1 MIRFQRPLSKVLES
15 RVLRPFAKAL
25 SAPAPTFRNL
35 RSAAEKRHN
44 PALKRGVIVSQTN
57 LVFRPGL
64 QCLEIYAQASLSR
77 TIFSRT
83 GDNVAKA
90 PASKKAP
97 ARRPWTK
104 EDVRTLKG
112 QARKEPASKIAKNLK
127 RTEGATRQKATA
139 LGISLN
145 TARKRAPVKKA
156 AARKAIAK
164 TAAPKKVAAKKAAP
178 KKRAKA

>member
-1 MIRFQRPLSKVLES
+1 M
-15 RVLRPFAKAL
+15 A
-25 SAPAPTFRNL
+25 
-35 RSAAEKRHN
+35 RS
-44 PALKRGVIVSQTN
+44 
-57 LVFRPGL
+57 
-64 QCLEIYAQASLSR
+64 
-77 TIFSRT
+77 
-83 GDNVAKA
+83 

-97 ARRPWTK
+97 ARKPWTK
-104 EDVRTLKG
+104 DDVKLLKSM
-112 QARKEPASKIAKNLK
+112 ARKEPASKIAKTLK